1 MENTIALVHLGG
13 AVALLL
19 WGVHMVRSGVQR
31 AYGAELRR
39 LLERALRHRLGAFLT
54 GLGVTAA
61 LQSSTAVGL
70 MVTSF
75 AATGVVALAPALAV
89 MLGANVG
96 TTLIVQALSFD
107 VVALS
112 APLLIA
118 GVAMFRLG
126 AARTRDL
133 GRAAIGLGL
142 MLVSLAQLTQVIAPY
157 QSSPALRVV
166 LAAVAGDPVVSL
178 MFGALFAW
186 AAHSSVAV
194 VLVVTSLVAGGAAT
208 LPAGLALALGANL
221 GTSLNPLLEGLRAG
235 DVSGRRVAIGN
246 LSTRLLGALAAL
258 PFLPAIARGLAALEP
273 DPARAVA
280 DFHTAFNLAVA
291 LVFLPAVGLLAR
303 ALERLIPDR
312 PAADDP
318 TRPLYLDASALH
330 TPAVALGHA
339 TREALRMADTL
350 DAMIADV
357 EAAMTARDRDALSRA
372 RGRDDV
378 LDALDRAIARY
389 LATLD
394 ADSLGD
400 DEHRRLESILTF
412 ALNLESAGDVIERDI
427 VAWLSRRF
435 KRASAW
441 TAEARAPVEEALK
454 AVRGNLRLAAA
465 VFTTGDEGGAR
476 ELADRK
482 RDFRLR
488 EAEAERA
495 QIERLRDG
503 APTSEAVPTDLM
515 RDIKRLNGHLV
526 AAAAYP
532 VLEAKGALAPS
543 RLRA

>member
-1 MENTIALVHLGG
+1 MENTLALVHLGG

-19 WGVHMVRSGVQR
+19 WGVHMVRSGIQR
-31 AYGAELRR
+31 AYAAELRR
-39 LLERALRHRLGAFLT
+39 LLERALRHRLTAFLT

-61 LQSSTAVGL
+61 LQSSTAAGL

-75 AATGVVALAPALAV
+75 AASGVVALAPALAV

-126 AARTRDL
+126 GARVRDL
-133 GRAAIGLGL
+133 GRAGVGLGL
-142 MLVSLAQLTQVIAPY
+142 MLISLSQLTAVIAPY
-157 QSSPALRVV
+157 KSSPALAAV

-178 MFGALFAW
+178 LFGALFAW

-194 VLVVTSLVAGGAAT
+194 VLVVISLVAGGAAT
-208 LPAGLALALGANL
+208 LPAGLALVLGANL
-221 GTSLNPLLEGLRAG
+221 GTALNPLLEGMRAG
-235 DVSGRRVAIGN
+235 DVAGRRVAVGN
-246 LSTRLLGALAAL
+246 VVTRLVGALAAL
-258 PFLPAIARGLAALEP
+258 PFLAVVARGLVAVEP
-273 DPARAVA
+273 DSARAIA

-291 LVFLPAVGLLAR
+291 LVFLPLVGPLAR
-303 ALERLIPDR
+303 WLERLIPDS
-312 PAADDP
+312 AADDP

-339 TREALRMADTL
+339 TREALRMADML
-350 DAMIADV
+350 DAMLADIETAIA
-357 EAAMTARDRDALSRA
+357 TRDRDALARA

-389 LATLD
+389 LAALD
-394 ADSLGD
+394 ADSLAD
-400 DEHRRLESILTF
+400 EEHRRLEAILAF
-412 ALNLESAGDVIERDI
+412 ALNLESAGDVVERDI
-427 VAWLSRRF
+427 GSGLSRRF
-435 KRASAW
+435 KRAAAW
-441 TAEARAPVEEALK
+441 TAEARAPVEEAIK
-454 AVRGNLRLAAA
+454 AVRANLRLAAA
-465 VFTTGDEGGAR
+465 VFTTGDETAAR
-476 ELADRK
+476 ALADQK

-503 APTSEAVPTDLM
+503 APTSEAVPPDLM
-515 RDIKRLNGHLV
+515 RDLKRLNGHLV

-532 VLEAKGALAPS
+532 ILEAKGALAAT